1 MARAQRVDGEY
12 LMVSAELRALLDA
25 AVDAIVMI
33 DEQERITTFNL
44 AAERLFG
51 HQAADV
57 IGKGVALL
65 MAEPHR
71 SAHHAYVRRYIETGE
86 RHIIGIGRE
95 TEGRRANGETF
106 PISLTVGEARGP
118 AGRRF
123 VAIIRDLTAQRAAEL
138 SARSLEL
145 RLSQVG
151 RFNLMGEMAAGIAH
165 EINQPLS
172 AIATYAQA
180 AKRIMGHVQPDIPTL
195 MDICKKIDEQALRAG
210 RVLENLRKFI
220 RKQEIQTEPIDAN
233 RAIAD
238 VLNLIEADAR
248 AEGLR
253 VTVQLEEGLPAVNAN
268 AVQLQQVVLNLT
280 RNAVDAMRDSAGGK
294 ERGIVLKTQRME
306 KGGVRISVMD
316 HGPGVS
322 RQLGDNIFHPFV
334 TTKRS
339 GLGVGLA
346 ISRTI
351 VQAYGGSLTYRDNP
365 AGGAVFVVELPSP
378 QELNQ

>member
-1 MARAQRVDGEY
+1 MI
-12 LMVSAELRALLDA
+12 SAELRALLDA
-25 AVDAIVMI
+25 AVDAIVII
-33 DEQERITTFNL
+33 DEQERITTFNP

-51 HQAADV
+51 YAAVDV
-57 IGKGVALL
+57 IGRGVGLL
-65 MAEPHR
+65 MPEPHR
-71 SAHHAYVRRYIETGE
+71 KQGYVRRYLETGE
-86 RHIIGIGRE
+86 RHVIGIGRE
-95 TEGRRANGETF
+95 TEGLRANGETF
-106 PISLTVGEARGP
+106 PILLSVGEARGP
-118 AGRRF
+118 AGRHF

-180 AKRIMGHVQPDIPTL
+180 AKRIMAREQPDMQTL
-195 MDICKKIDEQALRAG
+195 SDICKKIDEQALRAG

-220 RKQEIQTEPIDAN
+220 RKQEIRTEQVDVN
-233 RAIAD
+233 RGITD

-253 VTVQLEEGLPAVNAN
+253 VTVQLEESLPPVNAN
-268 AVQLQQVVLNLT
+268 AVQLQQVLLNLT
-280 RNAVDAMRDSAGGK
+280 RNAVDAMSDSAGK
-294 ERGIVLKTQRME
+294 DRGIVIKTERTVR
-306 KGGVRISVMD
+306 GGVRISVLD

-351 VQAYGGSLTYRDNP
+351 VQAYDGSLTYRDNP
-365 AGGAVFVVELPSP
+365 AGGAVFVVELPP
-378 QELNQ
+378 PGEANQ

>member
-1 MARAQRVDGEY
+1 
-12 LMVSAELRALLDA
+12 MVLAELRALLDA

-33 DEQERITTFNL
+33 DEQERITTFNV

-51 HQAADV
+51 YKAADV

-65 MAEPHR
+65 MPEPHR
-71 SAHHAYVRRYIETGE
+71 SAHHGYVRRYMETGE

-118 AGRRF
+118 SGVRF

-180 AKRIMGHVQPDIPTL
+180 AKRIMEREQPDMQTL
-195 MDICKKIDEQALRAG
+195 VDICKKIDDQALRAG

-220 RKQEIQTEPIDAN
+220 RKQEIRAEPIDVN
-233 RAIAD
+233 RAIVD

-253 VTVQLEEGLPAVNAN
+253 VAVQLEEGLPAVNAN

-280 RNAVDAMRDSAGGK
+280 RNAVDAMRDSTGGK
-294 ERGIVLKTQRME
+294 ERGIVIKTGRME
-306 KGGVRISVMD
+306 RGGVRISVVD

-365 AGGAVFVVELPSP
+365 AGGAIFVVELPLP
-378 QELNQ
+378 QELNS